1 MSDASYT
8 IAEQPLPH
16 DTTALLLTDFAD
28 LYRQEV
34 TAAEDVH
41 RTLPFFGTALGIV
54 VGALAYAASRLP
66 KWPEI
71 TPGSGHVAFIA
82 AAGLLGLA
90 VVEAGCILFWIAR
103 ATARRDFQRIFWEPD
118 PRGRVA
124 DLQTQLDRH
133 STPDDLQDQDLAA
146 AIRHLKLQS
155 YLTVTPANREM
166 NQRRY
171 DFRAWASLHL
181 VRGLIWALGAT
192 TDIFAADKLGI
203 LPKVLP

>member
-1 MSDASYT
+1 MLV
-8 IAEQPLPH
+8 EQPLPP
-16 DTTALLLTDFAD
+16 DTTSLLLTAFAD

-71 TPGSGHVAFIA
+71 GSEAGRFAFA
-82 AAGLLGLA
+82 AAGMLLGLA
-90 VVEAGCILFWIAR
+90 VLEAACVLFWIAR
-103 ATARRDFQRIFWEPD
+103 ATARRDFRRILKEPD
-118 PRGRVA
+118 LRADVA
-124 DLQTQLDRH
+124 NLQRELNRQSVPEELRDRDLV
-133 STPDDLQDQDLAA
+133 A
-146 AIRHLKLQS
+146 AIGHVMLQS
-155 YLTVTPANREM
+155 YIAVTPANRDM

-171 DFRAWASLHL
+171 DYRARASLHL
-181 VRGLIWALGAT
+181 VRALIWALGAT
-192 TDIFAADKLGI
+192 TVIFAADKLGI